1 MKQKGLMKVGMAG
14 ISLLLCAAL
23 FCGIAAQTIPSP
35 VARLTPQT
43 PQTIEAALAVEDPAD
58 RINALQQIL
67 KTRPAIEQ
75 ADAAREA
82 IVASWAQLGEAQLG
96 ENNIDK
102 ASANFRKALA
112 SLPETISDQFFAE
125 TVIRIPLAV
134 SVRGYRGEAIELARL
149 LETRFVKEK
158 ARLAAL
164 GEFFM
169 TIEAPTDAIRLLEAA
184 SKLSVEAGEKSGE
197 NPSEKTAGEAPLHRA
212 LGAAYRM
219 GLQLDDAISEYQT
232 AISANPKDKL
242 AYYELA
248 NLYRAHGAYGD
259 AIKLYQKQLE
269 VEPKHAPALK
279 GLALAYLAQ
288 GNEARMTAA
297 LNQARDLRGSA
308 QEVSGDIY
316 LQTQMAFYYLK
327 QNKLKQ
333 ARAAAEAALVVE
345 PRYAWARIAAAE
357 VDLTESKVF
366 EAERNL
372 LAAQRYAGF
381 PTLFFTFGKLYL
393 SVDDFDG
400 ALEQFAKSFGFS
412 TKDQF
417 TARLGGSLDVKADG
431 IKELL
436 SREHQASIFIAESPT
451 TAEQFKLAE
460 SLVRF
465 HGWLNEIKSLAGSKT
480 TVTRKQME
488 ELDRAAMDF
497 VEAES
502 TRRSFRSLYIAQ
514 KLAQAGIATGLAVE
528 LAEQALGLAEAA
540 TEAEGSV
547 RDYPNYDRAG
557 RLQILRGRALDAKGW
572 AHYKAGQNAEAAAAL
587 NESVKAYGS
596 LLEGKQAMWHLAV
609 VKETQGELNEAL
621 DFYLAGYQPPEA
633 STADM
638 KLAVIEGL
646 YQKINGS
653 RNGLDERLRRALG
666 ATQEQV
672 NALLSLSSQGASK
685 AIPEKAAA
693 PGRSQSKRSKS
704 PEPII
709 KKDIRESRTESPVS
723 EPAKPAMAIPL
734 PAIETKASKEPVKES
749 VEPVREELKE
759 TNKDTGANAGK
770 NTEPAPMLVKPI
782 ELPGIIVPVDPPALP
797 SLLDPQTL
805 LIQWETIKGNTTAA
819 AEDVPPPPA
828 HTRARR
834 VPTPNTA
841 TPPRSSEPATTEPV
855 RLRRPPRPNN

>member
-14 ISLLLCAAL
+14 ISLLICAAL
-23 FCGIAAQTIPSP
+23 VCGIAAQTIPSP
-35 VARLTPQT
+35 IARQT
-43 PQTIEAALAVEDPAD
+43 PQTVEAALTIEDPAD
-58 RINALQQIL
+58 RINTLQQIL
-67 KTRPAIEQ
+67 KARPAIEQ

-96 ENNIDK
+96 ENNIEK

-112 SLPETISDQFFAE
+112 SLPEKISDQFFAE

-134 SVRGYRGEAIELARL
+134 SVRGYRGEAIDLARL
-149 LETRFVKEK
+149 LETRFAKEQL
-158 ARLAAL
+158 RLAAL

-169 TIEAPTDAIRLLEAA
+169 TIEAPADAIRLLEAA
-184 SKLSVEAGEKSGE
+184 SKLSAEAIG
-197 NPSEKTAGEAPLHRA
+197 KTDGEAPLHRA

-219 GLQLDDAISEYQT
+219 GLQLDDAISEYQM
-232 AISANPKDKL
+232 AIGANPKDKL

-248 NLYRAHGAYGD
+248 NLYRAHGAYVD

-269 VEPKHAPALK
+269 VEPKHAPAFK

-308 QEVSGDIY
+308 QEVTGDIY

-333 ARAAAEAALVVE
+333 ARASAEAALVVE

-357 VDLTESKVF
+357 VDLAESKVF

-393 SVDDFDG
+393 SVEDFDG
-400 ALEQFAKSFGFS
+400 ALEQFAKAFGFS
-412 TKDQF
+412 TKEQF
-417 TARLGGSLDVKADG
+417 TTRLGAALEVKADG

-436 SREHQASIFIAESPT
+436 SREHQASIFVAESPT

-465 HGWLNEIKSLAGSKT
+465 HGWLNEIKSLAAKKNP
-480 TVTRKQME
+480 VTRKTME
-488 ELDRAAMDF
+488 ELDRAALDF

-514 KLAQAGIATGLAVE
+514 KLSQAGIATGLAVE
-528 LAEQALGLAEAA
+528 LAEQALGLADAA
-540 TEAEGSV
+540 TQADGSV
-547 RDYPNYDRAG
+547 RDYPNYDRTG
-557 RLQILRGRALDAKGW
+557 RLQIFRGRALDAKGW
-572 AHYKAGQNAEAAAAL
+572 AHYKAGQNEEAAAAL
-587 NESVKAYGS
+587 SESVKAYGS
-596 LLEGKQAMWHLAV
+596 LLEGKLAMWHLAA
-609 VKETQGELNEAL
+609 VKESSGDLNAAL
-621 DFYLAGYQPPEA
+621 DFYLAGYQAPEA
-633 STADM
+633 SMADM

-672 NALLSLSSQGASK
+672 NAMLSLSDQRTPKASS
-685 AIPEKAAA
+685 EKAPA
-693 PGRSQSKRSKS
+693 PGRAQSKRSKS
-704 PEPII
+704 AEPIV
-709 KKDIRESRTESPVS
+709 KKDIHENRAELPADES
-723 EPAKPAMAIPL
+723 AKPATVTNIPTT
-734 PAIETKASKEPVKES
+734 ETKES
-749 VEPVREELKE
+749 VEPVKE
-759 TNKDTGANAGK
+759 PVE
-770 NTEPAPMLVKPI
+770 NTAKTVEPAPAPAKPV
-782 ELPGIIVPVDPPALP
+782 ELPGVAVPSGLP
-797 SLLDPQTL
+797 VLPLLVDPQTL
-805 LIQWETIKGNTTAA
+805 LSPWEPVKATTAVEEA
-819 AEDVPPPPA
+819 VPPPPA
-828 HTRARR
+828 ETHTRPRR
-834 VPTPNTA
+834 VAAPKDA
-841 TPPRSSEPATTEPV
+841 TPPRNQEPSSTDPV
-855 RLRRPPRPNN
+855 RLRRPPKPNH

>member
-1 MKQKGLMKVGMAG
+1 MKVGMAG
-14 ISLLLCAAL
+14 ISLLICAAL
-23 FCGIAAQTIPSP
+23 VCSVAAQTIPSP
-35 VARLTPQT
+35 IARQT
-43 PQTIEAALAVEDPAD
+43 AQTVGAALAIEEPAD

-96 ENNIDK
+96 DNNIEK
-102 ASANFRKALA
+102 ANTNFRKAIS
-112 SLPETISDQFFAE
+112 SLPEKISDQFFAE

-134 SVRGYRGEAIELARL
+134 SVRGYRGEAIGLARL
-149 LETRFVKEK
+149 LETRFAKERV
-158 ARLAAL
+158 RLAAL

-169 TIEAPTDAIRLLEAA
+169 TIEAPADAIRSLEAA
-184 SKLSVEAGEKSGE
+184 SKLSGESGEK
-197 NPSEKTAGEAPLHRA
+197 PSEKLSEKPSEKNAGEAPLHRA

-219 GLQLDDAISEYQT
+219 GLQLDDAISEYQL
-232 AISANPKDKL
+232 AIGANPKDKL

-248 NLYRAHGAYGD
+248 NLYRAHGAYAD

-269 VEPKHAPALK
+269 VEPKHAPAFK

-288 GNEARMTAA
+288 RNEARMTAA
-297 LNQARDLRGSA
+297 LNQARDLRGSS
-308 QEVSGDIY
+308 QEVTGDIY

-357 VDLTESKVF
+357 VDLAESKVF

-372 LAAQRYAGF
+372 LAAQRYASF

-400 ALEQFAKSFGFS
+400 ALEQFAKAFGFS

-417 TARLGGSLDVKADG
+417 TTRLGGSLDVKADG

-436 SREHQASIFIAESPT
+436 AREHQASIFIAESPT
-451 TAEQFKLAE
+451 GAEQFKMAE

-465 HGWLNEIKSLAGSKT
+465 HAWLNEIKSLTANNSTGKST
-480 TVTRKQME
+480 ATRKPME

-514 KLAQAGIATGLAVE
+514 KLSQAGIATGLAVE
-528 LAEQALGLAEAA
+528 LAEQALGLADAA
-540 TEAEGSV
+540 TEADGSV

-557 RLQILRGRALDAKGW
+557 RLQIFRGRALDAKGW
-572 AHYKAGQNAEAAAAL
+572 AHYKAGQNEEAAAAL
-587 NESVKAYGS
+587 SESAKAYGS
-596 LLEGKQAMWHLAV
+596 LPEAKQAIWHLAA
-609 VKETQGELNEAL
+609 VKESIGELKEAL
-621 DFYLAGYQPPEA
+621 DLYLAGYQPPEA

-653 RNGLDERLRRALG
+653 RNGLDDRLRRALG
-666 ATQEQV
+666 ATQAQV
-672 NALLSLSSQGASK
+672 NAMLNLSSQQRAGM
-685 AIPEKAAA
+685 IPEKARV
-693 PGRSQSKRSKS
+693 PVKPQPNRSKS
-704 PEPII
+704 AEPVSR
-709 KKDIRESRTESPVS
+709 KDLSESRDELPVS
-723 EPAKPAMAIPL
+723 KSAKPAMVADVPVDTKE
-734 PAIETKASKEPVKES
+734 PSETKEPAKDSLKES
-749 VEPVREELKE
+749 AGNIGKSIEP
-759 TNKDTGANAGK
+759 
-770 NTEPAPMLVKPI
+770 PPMPTKPV
-782 ELPGIIVPVDPPALP
+782 ELPGVAVPSALP
-797 SLLDPQTL
+797 LLPLQLDPQTL
-805 LIQWETIKGNTTAA
+805 LSSWEPVKASTVVDK
-819 AEDVPPPPA
+819 DVPPPPTQIPVQT
-828 HTRARR
+828 HTRPRR
-834 VPTPNTA
+834 VTA
-841 TPPRSSEPATTEPV
+841 PKDSTSPRNQEPSSTEPV
-855 RLRRPPRPNN
+855 RLRRPPKPNH